1 MATGR
6 KWRSWLKWSKF
17 YVHQLSWHH
26 IPPDSIQS
34 HPDNPQTPP
43 RHLPDTLQTPQNMAH
58 FDQSEATGRKGRSY
72 FKMSLIWCY
81 QWLVHHTL
89 PDSIQSHSDNPQTH
103 PRHLSDTLQTPQMR
117 HILTKPRKLGENV
130 AVYKNESN
138 WMFINCSHIIPSQT
152 VSTVTQ
158 TAHRHPTD
166 TQK

>member
-1 MATGR
+1 M
-6 KWRSWLKWSKF
+6 WQF
-17 YVHQLSWHH
+17 
-26 IPPDSIQS
+26 I
-34 HPDNPQTPP
+34 
-43 RHLPDTLQTPQNMAH
+43 
-58 FDQSEATGRKGRSY
+58 
-72 FKMSLIWCY
+72 KMSLIRFLSIAC
-81 QWLVHHTL
+81 T

-158 TAHRHPTD
+158 TAHSPQTPHRHPKIGHILTKPRQLGEKEAANKNGSYWMCTNCLPPPD
-166 TQK
+166 TR